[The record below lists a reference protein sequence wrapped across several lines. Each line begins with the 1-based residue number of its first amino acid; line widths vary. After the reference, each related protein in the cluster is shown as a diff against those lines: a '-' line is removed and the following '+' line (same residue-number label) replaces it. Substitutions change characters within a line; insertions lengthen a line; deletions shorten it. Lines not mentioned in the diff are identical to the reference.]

1 MAGQATA
8 RRGAGQAGKSGPS
21 GPRRPGAGRPRLR
34 PPARRRLL
42 LILATAVVLGAAL
55 VWVLYGST
63 WLRVEQV
70 EITGT
75 EVLSPAEV
83 EAAAA
88 VPVGSPLVSVDTGA
102 IEARLLRKLPRLD
115 SVEVSRSWPHGIALD
130 VTERKPVLLMKK
142 GANFTEVDAKGVRF
156 ATVAKAPAHVPL
168 LDVNPDSTA
177 SLRRFPADALV
188 REAVKVAG
196 ELPSPVAKDTHLVR
210 VTSYDSVSLELSR
223 GRTVLWGSDE
233 EGELKARTLVALMK
247 AAPRARYFD
256 VSAPTAPAVSGS

>member
-8 RRGAGQAGKSGPS
+8 RRGTGQARKSGPS
-21 GPRRPGAGRPRLR
+21 GSRRPGAGRPRLR
-34 PPARRRLL
+34 LPARRRLL
-42 LILATAVVLGAAL
+42 LILATAVVLGAAA

-70 EITGT
+70 ETTGT
-75 EVLSPAEV
+75 EVLSTAEV

-168 LDVNPDSTA
+168 LDLNPDNSP

-196 ELPSPVAKDTHLVR
+196 ELPSAVAKDTRLVR
-210 VTSYDSVSLELSR
+210 VTSYDAVSLELSR

-247 AAPRARYFD
+247 AAPRGRYFD
-256 VSAPTAPAVSGS
+256 VSAPTAPAASGS

>member
-8 RRGAGQAGKSGPS
+8 RRGAGQTKKSGPS
-21 GPRRPGAGRPRLR
+21 GPRRPGAGRLRLR
-34 PPARRRLL
+34 LPARRRLL
-42 LILATAVVLGAAL
+42 LILATAVVLGAAV

-70 EITGT
+70 ETTGT
-75 EVLSPAEV
+75 EVLTPAEV

-88 VPVGSPLVSVDTGA
+88 VPVGSPLVSVDTDA

-115 SVEVSRSWPHGIALD
+115 SVDVGRSWPHGITLD

-168 LDVNPDSTA
+168 LELNPDNSP
-177 SLRRFPADALV
+177 SLRRFPSDALV

-196 ELPSPVAKDTHLVR
+196 ELPSAVAKDTRLVR
-210 VTSYDSVSLELSR
+210 VTSYDAVSLELSR
-223 GRTVLWGSDE
+223 GRTVMWGSDE

-256 VSAPTAPAVSGS
+256 VSAPTAPAASGS